1 MRKPMLERMARYN
14 RWANTTLY
22 DACAR
27 LDEVTYKA
35 PRPAFFG
42 SIHRTLNHIL
52 VCDRLWLGRIVGNPV
67 QGLTLDTELHG
78 DLPGLRAAREAE
90 DARIIEIVAAIEE
103 EALGRPLAYRNTSGQ
118 AFETELATVL
128 QHLFNHQTH
137 HRGQVHGMLS
147 GTDVPPPPLD
157 LMVYVRKLGGLI

>member
-1 MRKPMLERMARYN
+1 MRKAMLERMAGYN

-22 DACAR
+22 AACAR
-27 LDEVTYKA
+27 LDEAAYKA

-52 VCDRLWLGRIVGNPV
+52 VADRIWLGRIAGAPI
-67 QGLTLDTELHG
+67 QGLALDAELFAE
-78 DLPGLRAAREAE
+78 LSSLRAAREAE
-90 DARIIEIVAAIEE
+90 DARIIQLVGGLDED
-103 EALGRPLAYRNTSGQ
+103 ALGRPLAYRNSSGQ
-118 AFETELATVL
+118 AFETERATVL

-147 GTDVPPPPLD
+147 ATSVPPPPLD
-157 LMVYVRKLGGLI
+157 LMVYVRALARQS